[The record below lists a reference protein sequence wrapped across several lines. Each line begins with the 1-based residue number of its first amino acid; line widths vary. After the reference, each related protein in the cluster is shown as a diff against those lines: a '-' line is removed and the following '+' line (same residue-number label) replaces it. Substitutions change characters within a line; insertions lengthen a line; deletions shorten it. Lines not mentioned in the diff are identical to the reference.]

1 MMEKLLPFERSYWII
16 PGKLLAGEY
25 PAASDTIE
33 SNKKLEGLIQVGI
46 KTVINLTEEN
56 EHNQNGIKLFDY
68 TDYLTHAGIEVH
80 RKPIKDISVPA
91 KGEMYDIIELIDN
104 SLKADKPVCFH
115 CWGGVGR
122 TGTVLGCY
130 LLHTKMAN
138 KLNVFETI
146 NYLKRTT
153 SISHRQSPE
162 TEEQRKFVLNYRQ
175 KGEKLP
181 VEYYTGCL
189 LGGAIGDALGAPIEF
204 LSYDQIKSKYGKNGI
219 TDYVEYSDG
228 TGEFTDDTQMTLFT
242 AEGLLRAYHRYVLK
256 GIDGAQTKITYN
268 SYLRWLQTQGITIPK
283 AIDSYGFDEGW
294 LIKRRELF
302 VKRAPGNTCIS
313 ALQSGKSGTIEL
325 PINDSKGCGT
335 VMRVAPVGLIY
346 KHDSKFAFREA
357 VYISAL
363 THGHP
368 SGYLSGGFLAS
379 VIADL
384 ASGLDLQAA
393 IKNAENILVTWDN
406 HIEVLN
412 AIQLALEI
420 HTEFKG
426 KELTYMEIEKL
437 GSGWIA
443 EEALSISILCALHYQ
458 SDFEKGVLC
467 AVNHSGD
474 SDSTG
479 SITGNI
485 LGLILGI
492 ENIPHKWVEKL
503 LYCDIV
509 EEIGSDLF
517 IGCKSWSYDTDAE
530 WHAKYPAY

>member
-1 MMEKLLPFERSYWII
+1 MEIALPFERSYWII
-16 PGKLLAGEY
+16 PGKLMAGEY
-25 PAASDTIE
+25 PASTDFIE
-33 SNKKLEGLIQVGI
+33 SNKKLDGLIRVGI

-56 EHNQNGIKLFDY
+56 EQNQNGLKLFDY
-68 TDYLTHAGIEVH
+68 TDYLTHAGIEVLS
-80 RKPIKDISVPA
+80 KPIKDISVPT
-91 KGEMYDIIELIDN
+91 KGEMYEIIELIVN
-104 SLKADKPVCFH
+104 NLNTDKPVYFH

-130 LLHTKMAN
+130 LLHSKMAN
-138 KLNVFETI
+138 KSNVFETI

-175 KGEKLP
+175 KAEKLP

-204 LSYDQIKSKYGKNGI
+204 LSYDQIQSKYGKNGI
-219 TDYVEYSDG
+219 TDYIEYSDG

-242 AEGLLRAYHRYVLK
+242 AEGLLRATHRSVLK

-268 SYLRWLQTQGITIPK
+268 SYLRWLYTQGITIPK
-283 AIDSYGFDEGW
+283 TIDTYGFDEGW
-294 LIKRRELF
+294 LIKRKELF
-302 VKRAPGNTCIS
+302 IRRAPGNTCIS
-313 ALQSGKSGTIEL
+313 ALESGKVGSVEL

-346 KHDSKFAFREA
+346 RQDRIIAFREA

-384 ASGLDLQAA
+384 ANGFDLQTA
-393 IKNAENILVTWDN
+393 IKNAETILITWKN
-406 HIEVLN
+406 HEEVLHVIHL
-412 AIQLALEI
+412 AIEI
-420 HTEFKG
+420 HTKFKG
-426 KELTYMEIEKL
+426 QELTNREIEQL
-437 GSGWIA
+437 GSGWTA

-458 SDFEKGVLC
+458 HDFEKGVLH

-479 SITGNI
+479 AITGNI

-492 ENIPHKWVEKL
+492 ENIPNKWVEKL
-503 LYCDIV
+503 LYRDIV
-509 EEIGSDLF
+509 DEIGSDIF
-517 IGCKSWSYDTDAE
+517 IGCKSSSYNTDKE
-530 WHAKYPAY
+530 WLIKYPGY